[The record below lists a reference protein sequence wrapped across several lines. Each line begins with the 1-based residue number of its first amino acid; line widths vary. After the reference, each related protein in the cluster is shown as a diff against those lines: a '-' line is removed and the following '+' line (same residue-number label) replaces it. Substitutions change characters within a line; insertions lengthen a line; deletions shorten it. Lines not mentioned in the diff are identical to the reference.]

1 MLHVHSINIFFS
13 IPLWC
18 AHLSQAHFGLLNA
31 YHLIIKGQYEVVL
44 FVWFYRNRFFFKFI
58 QNYIRDKH
66 CKCIFTKIASFYTQF
81 YWIWFRNLSAILCW
95 APQKHIVE
103 CWLLMDFKMQLQL
116 CNVYCTLKLF
126 QLDSFDVCIWCV
138 STVFICKTLEHFQKK
153 NVIFPLHIY
162 EKKKFSNVKSKW
174 TFVLSEVK

>member
-1 MLHVHSINIFFS
+1 M
-13 IPLWC
+13 
-18 AHLSQAHFGLLNA
+18 
-31 YHLIIKGQYEVVL
+31 KL
-44 FVWFYRNRFFFKFI
+44 FCSFDFIAAAFFFKFI

-81 YWIWFRNLSAILCW
+81 HWIWFRNLSAILCW

-138 STVFICKTLEHFQKK
+138 STVFICKTLDNFQKK

-162 EKKKFSNVKSKW
+162 EKKKFSNVKFKW